1 MEWIYKISA
10 AARPR
15 VLMRIAQLFDQ
26 QLVPIRVCL
35 LEERGGLLDIA
46 ITVEVEQEL
55 AQRIHAKLYHHVD
68 LLSVDLVAGRLSTA
82 LADEERGRPAEVATH
97 VMDAGEI

>member
-1 MEWIYKISA
+1 MEWTYRISA

-35 LEERGGLLDIA
+35 LEERGGLLDIV
-46 ITVEVEQEL
+46 ITIDVEPEL

-68 LLSVDLVAGRLSTA
+68 LLSVDLIAGRLSTA
-82 LADEERGRPAEVATH
+82 LTDEESRRPVEVEAH
-97 VMDAGEI
+97 AMDAGEL

>member
-1 MEWIYKISA
+1 MEWTYRISA

-35 LEERGGLLDIA
+35 LEERGGLLDIV
-46 ITVEVEQEL
+46 ITIDVEPEL

-68 LLSVDLVAGRLSTA
+68 LLSVDLIAGRLSTA
-82 LADEERGRPAEVATH
+82 SVDEESRRPVEVEAH
-97 VMDAGEI
+97 AMDAGEL